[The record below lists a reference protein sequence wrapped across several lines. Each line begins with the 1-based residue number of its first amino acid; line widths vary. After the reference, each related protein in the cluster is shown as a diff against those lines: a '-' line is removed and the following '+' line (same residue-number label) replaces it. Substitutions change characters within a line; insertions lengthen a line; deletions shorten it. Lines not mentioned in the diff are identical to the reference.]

1 MDKFEKY
8 LADAADT
15 SKTRYDEFSKSIE
28 KEIDTGLKPRHF
40 YLILQGASDKLAVKD
55 YATLLIA
62 ESELVIYQNV
72 LEVYRSHMNSKGH

>member
-28 KEIDTGLKPRHF
+28 KELGSSLKPHNF
-40 YLILQGASDKLAVKD
+40 YLVLQGGSDELAMKD
-55 YATLLIA
+55 YATFLIA

>member
-15 SKTRYDEFSKSIE
+15 SKTRYSEFSKSIAKADE
-28 KEIDTGLKPRHF
+28 
-40 YLILQGASDKLAVKD
+40 LAVKD

-62 ESELVIYQNV
+62 ESELFIYQNV